1 MSRLYNG
8 WRSPS
13 TYPLGAQIHNRHR
26 LITGGQRSLIKDGG
40 LVTTVTWLISSSVG
54 DSPGRRNPFA
64 SYEGMD
70 ETCRRVFI
78 LVDLGFWMV
87 IIGRDKG
94 GFATVTGIG
103 VEDDFKLILG
113 IGVAGGR
120 PIALGLL
127 VFL

>member
-1 MSRLYNG
+1 
-8 WRSPS
+8 
-13 TYPLGAQIHNRHR
+13 
-26 LITGGQRSLIKDGG
+26 
-40 LVTTVTWLISSSVG
+40 
-54 DSPGRRNPFA
+54 
-64 SYEGMD
+64 
-70 ETCRRVFI
+70 
-78 LVDLGFWMV
+78 MV

-103 VEDDFKLILG
+103 VEDDFELVLG

>member
-1 MSRLYNG
+1 
-8 WRSPS
+8 
-13 TYPLGAQIHNRHR
+13 
-26 LITGGQRSLIKDGG
+26 
-40 LVTTVTWLISSSVG
+40 
-54 DSPGRRNPFA
+54 
-64 SYEGMD
+64 MD